1 MIKSPDADGRAPT
14 MTDELHRLRAV
25 GLDFL
30 ETAAVRFVYEVELP
44 ASPEAVFAAISAD
57 PSTWTWFPGLAD
69 GRYESPAPH
78 GVGATRAVVMDGTA
92 YRETILAWD
101 EPNRWAYRVDQS
113 AEASFDALAEDWV
126 IQPSAGGATL
136 QWTFAVDPQ
145 PDLAELIR
153 ASGEIIGNVFANA
166 MVGLANHLQPD
177 GEAEAE
183 GASHGL

>member
-1 MIKSPDADGRAPT
+1 MIKSPDADRRATT
-14 MTDELHRLRAV
+14 MTDELHQLRAV

-30 ETAAVRFVYEVELP
+30 ETATVRFVYEVQLP

-78 GVGATRAVVMDGTA
+78 DVGATRAVVMDGTA

-126 IQPSAGGATL
+126 IRPSAGGATL